1 MASWDAHIKD
11 ELRLVE
17 EEIARS
23 VGSRQPILKEIAMH
37 VIQGGGKR
45 LRPGVAILSFRAV
58 GGEDIESVI
67 KVSAGVELIHSA
79 TLIHD
84 DINDGSDTRRG
95 RIAAYKKYG
104 IQKAIITGDFLFVQ
118 GFRLGASHNNR
129 EIVEMVGDACTAMAE
144 SEILQL
150 DVERDSDL
158 PLETYMRII
167 DGKTA
172 RPIMASAMVGA
183 FFGKGSADQ
192 IDALGKYGLNIGYA
206 FQIVDDILDIDGQ
219 EASIGKPLGMDILDS
234 KANLPLMIAMHRGG
248 KGSERIKEIFN
259 APRKTWEE
267 IDEALALVRS
277 SGAVDEARKNAADFR
292 DKALSALH
300 DIAPSKYHDSLRELA
315 STVLERSN

>member
-23 VGSRQPILKEIAMH
+23 VGSSQPLLKEIAMH

-67 KVSAGVELIHSA
+67 KVSAGGELIHSA

-118 GFRLGASHNNR
+118 GFRLGASHNSR
-129 EIVEMVGDACTAMAE
+129 EIVEIVGDACTAMAE
-144 SEILQL
+144 SEILQRN
-150 DVERDSDL
+150 VERDSDL

-183 FFGKGSADQ
+183 YFGKGSAGQ
-192 IDALGKYGLNIGYA
+192 IDALGEYGLNIGYA

-248 KGSERIKEIFN
+248 KESERIREIFN
-259 APRKTWEE
+259 APKKTWEE
-267 IDEALALVRS
+267 IDEALALVRF

-292 DKALSALH
+292 DKALSALD
-300 DIAPSKYHDSLRELA
+300 DIPPSKYRDGLRELA
-315 STVLERSN
+315 ATVLERSS

>member
-1 MASWDAHIKD
+1 MASWDSHIKD

-17 EEIARS
+17 EEIVRS
-23 VGSRQPILKEIAMH
+23 ASSRQPLLKEIAMH

-45 LRPGVAILSFRAV
+45 LRPGVALLSFRAV
-58 GGEDIESVI
+58 GGENIESVI

-118 GFRLGASHNNR
+118 GFRLGASHENR
-129 EIVEMVGDACTAMAE
+129 EIVEIVADACAAMAE

-150 DVERDSDL
+150 DVERDSNL
-158 PLETYMRII
+158 PLETYMSII

-183 FFGKGSADQ
+183 YFGKGSVDE

-206 FQIVDDILDIDGQ
+206 FQIVDDILDMDGR
-219 EASIGKPLGMDILDS
+219 EATIGKPLGMDILDS
-234 KANLPLMIAMHRGG
+234 KANLPLMIAMQG
-248 KGSERIKEIFN
+248 KGEESERIREIFS
-259 APRKTWEE
+259 APKKTWEE

-277 SGAVDEARKNAADFR
+277 SGAVNEARTNAADFR
-292 DKALSALH
+292 DKALSALEA
-300 DIAPSKYHDSLRELA
+300 IAPSKYRDSLGELA
-315 STVLERSN
+315 ATVLERSN

>member
-17 EEIARS
+17 EEIERS
-23 VGSRQPILKEIAMH
+23 ASSKQPLLKEIAMH

-45 LRPGVAILSFRAV
+45 LRPGVALLSFRSV
-58 GGEDIESVI
+58 GGENTESVI

-118 GFRLGASHNNR
+118 GFRLGASHDSR
-129 EIVEMVGDACTAMAE
+129 EIVEIVADACAAMAE

-150 DVERDSDL
+150 DVERDSNL

-183 FFGKGSADQ
+183 YFGKGSVDQ
-192 IDALGKYGLNIGYA
+192 IDALGRYGLNIGYA
-206 FQIVDDILDIDGQ
+206 FQIVDDILDIDGRKD
-219 EASIGKPLGMDILDS
+219 AIGKPLGMDILDS
-234 KANLPLMIAMHRGG
+234 KANLPLMIAMHGAG
-248 KGSERIKEIFN
+248 KESERIREIFS
-259 APRKTWEE
+259 APKKTWEE

-277 SGAVDEARKNAADFR
+277 SGAVSEARTNAAEFR
-292 DKALSALH
+292 DKALSAL
-300 DIAPSKYHDSLRELA
+300 DAIPPSKYRDSLGVLA
-315 STVLERSN
+315 ATVLERSS